1 MPGVVSN
8 GRIKVDGGGGC
19 GGGGGGNVFI
29 TVRITTYELVS
40 SL

>member
-19 GGGGGGNVFI
+19 GGGGGNVFI